1 MNEVMRKMPGTLYQ
15 FEITNPSNGKFNLK
29 IEYRNQ
35 IVFEKTGLKEEQ
47 IIKNF
52 VDVFNEKSL
61 VIPHNRIERIIN
73 DELKQLSVD
82 KDITFIESSVSQM
95 IEEFKDL
102 PSNNMKKIVL
112 MGLSNAGKTCIYERV
127 FEGKKP
133 WELMKSAATKG
144 IAYKSYEV
152 SSVAKPMIW
161 DLGGQ
166 QQYLDEYHG
175 PLRENIFKKA
185 SILLY
190 VVDITDYDRFEAAQA
205 EFEWSAK
212 QILSHNPRAQIN
224 VFLHKSD
231 LIHDKNLMIN
241 YIKKI
246 FSENIS
252 HEIFYHYTSIFD
264 ESLFK
269 AWSELIR
276 ELSPKSTFI
285 NSILNILK
293 NQDGVKDVL
302 LIEKSTG
309 LACGSTIEPSEED
322 IVVGMISL
330 LIITIDKV
338 TKKMDL
344 ANLKEFKLRTES
356 SCLLLS
362 NVNPDLILVILL
374 TEPALEKESLE
385 NIEETGKDVSLQIRK
400 LWDD

>member
-1 MNEVMRKMPGTLYQ
+1 MRKIPGTLYQ
-15 FEITNPSNGKFNLK
+15 FEITNPTNNNYNLK
-29 IEYRNQ
+29 IEYRHQ

-47 IIKNF
+47 IIES
-52 VDVFNEKSL
+52 VVEVFNEKSL

-73 DELKQLSVD
+73 DELKELSID

-144 IAYKSYEV
+144 IAYRDYEV
-152 SSVAKPMIW
+152 SSIVKPMIW

-175 PLRENIFKKA
+175 PLKDNIFKKA

-190 VVDITDYDRFEAAQA
+190 VVDVTDYDRFEAAQA
-205 EFEWSAK
+205 EFAWSAN
-212 QILSHNPRAQIN
+212 QILSHNPKAQLN

-231 LIHDKNLMIN
+231 LIHDKNLMVT
-241 YIKKI
+241 YIKKL
-246 FSENIS
+246 FSQNVS
-252 HEIFYHYTSIFD
+252 HEIIYHYTSIFD

-269 AWSELIR
+269 AWSEIIR

-285 NSILNILK
+285 NSILSILK
-293 NQDGVKDVL
+293 NQEGVKDVL

-322 IVVGMISL
+322 IIVGMISL

-338 TKKMDL
+338 TRKMDL
-344 ANLKEFKLRTES
+344 ADLREFKLRTDS

-362 NVNPDLILVILL
+362 NVTPDLILVILL
-374 TEPALEKESLE
+374 TQSALDNDLMGD
-385 NIEETGKDVSLQIRK
+385 IEETGKDVSRQIRK